1 MYLKVIL
8 LVFLNIKFIY
18 SFVIDNGVNI
28 FLYWII
34 KNMVSNLF
42 GYSIVRYILKIKID
56 LFNFMMLECD

>member
-1 MYLKVIL
+1 MYLKVNL

>member
-1 MYLKVIL
+1 MYLKVNL

-18 SFVIDNGVNI
+18 SFVIDNGVYI